1 MERLWTK
8 NFMLLLLGQVCS
20 LFGNGIL
27 RLALSMYLLEK
38 TGSAAIF
45 AGILSA
51 AILPTILLSPFGG
64 VLADRADKRAVMV
77 LLDILSGSMVFCAAI
92 MITGRNGMIVTS
104 ALMTGLSALGAFE
117 TPVVQAC
124 IPAML
129 TGSNITRGNAMVN
142 QAASLSALAA
152 PALGGVFY
160 AMLGLKPIMYA
171 SAVFFLIT
179 AGLECLIRLER
190 QDRSGK
196 AGIRKDFLA
205 GLRFLLREE
214 PAVLRLLILA
224 AVSRFFVMGVTVV
237 GVPFLVRIVLGLGAE
252 YAGAA
257 ESALAVA
264 VLLGSGTAG
273 ILAGTWGT
281 GRLALVLAGM
291 GAALLPAGLAFL
303 LPAKTEIQYVAV
315 LLSFCGVSFAVSL
328 FSVFAVS
335 LIQQRTPHAM
345 MGRIMAHTSAVTLCA
360 QPLGQVA
367 YGFLFDMFRNA
378 VYAVLLPTAMI
389 ICGMGLL
396 FTGFFRGLEGKE
408 R

>member
-1 MERLWTK
+1 
-8 NFMLLLLGQVCS
+8 
-20 LFGNGIL
+20 
-27 RLALSMYLLEK
+27 
-38 TGSAAIF
+38 
-45 AGILSA
+45 
-51 AILPTILLSPFGG
+51 
-64 VLADRADKRAVMV
+64 
-77 LLDILSGSMVFCAAI
+77 
-92 MITGRNGMIVTS
+92 
-104 ALMTGLSALGAFE
+104 
-117 TPVVQAC
+117 
-124 IPAML
+124 
-129 TGSNITRGNAMVN
+129 MVN